1 MTAAISDT
9 IFPLFNETFHFSI
22 PLESKKVTINKKYFR
37 LFIDRRKENYM
48 QILSLHKD
56 QIIHKTVGSIQAKA
70 KTKYLKLQVTRTNT
84 HERRHE
90 SSLQSLYIYL
100 NIILFILAQMLQLP
114 HRWNIRHGIDF
125 LLRWRSYP
133 HFRHESVTYLK
144 CRIAVPK
151 VHRWCVWILSTA
163 TSHHASRR

>member
-1 MTAAISDT
+1 
-9 IFPLFNETFHFSI
+9 
-22 PLESKKVTINKKYFR
+22 
-37 LFIDRRKENYM
+37 M

-114 HRWNIRHGIDF
+114 HR
-125 LLRWRSYP
+125 
-133 HFRHESVTYLK
+133 
-144 CRIAVPK
+144 
-151 VHRWCVWILSTA
+151 
-163 TSHHASRR
+163 